1 MIKDIIQNVYSKH
14 PLVHNI
20 TNYVAATDCANIT
33 LTIGASPIMA
43 EEPKEVGEVTQ
54 ISDGL
59 VLNCGTISESRLNS
73 MLISGKTAKSREIPI
88 VLDPVGVGISKFRTS
103 AVHKIITEVKPDIIR
118 LNASELKSI
127 CLNIKNMSGV
137 DAVNIDSLDDTVELA
152 KKLSLKTNAIIG
164 VSGISDIVTDGKNTA
179 VISGGH
185 AMMKKITGSGC
196 MLSSVIGAFAAANPN
211 IDKKTLRLYAVTD
224 RTWLDGRT
232 LYDDV
237 EKALKGGV
245 TLLQLREKNM
255 STDDFINSAK
265 EIKSLC
271 EKYNVP
277 LIIND
282 NVDVAKAVN
291 ADGVHIGQNDMPTH
305 EARKILGKNKIIGV
319 TAKTVEQA
327 QKAEKDGADYLGS
340 GAIFGTTTK
349 GDAKKMDMQTL
360 KSITSSV
367 NIPVVAIGGIDGDN
381 VLQLKGTGIVGAAVV
396 SGIFAQDD
404 IETATKDLYN
414 KIGEII

>member
-43 EEPKEVGEVTQ
+43 DEPKEVGEVTQ

-164 VSGISDIVTDGKNTA
+164 VSGIS
-179 VISGGH
+179 GGH

-211 IDKKTLRLYAVTD
+211 NLFYAVSVAFGLYASC
-224 RTWLDGRT
+224 GRNAYKENIGIAT
-232 LYDDV
+232 Y
-237 EKALKGGV
+237 
-245 TLLQLREKNM
+245 KNNFFDEM
-255 STDDFINSAK
+255 TNPDLEGI
-265 EIKSLC
+265 EI
-271 EKYNVP
+271 EY
-277 LIIND
+277 
-282 NVDVAKAVN
+282 
-291 ADGVHIGQNDMPTH
+291 
-305 EARKILGKNKIIGV
+305 R
-319 TAKTVEQA
+319 
-327 QKAEKDGADYLGS
+327 
-340 GAIFGTTTK
+340 
-349 GDAKKMDMQTL
+349 
-360 KSITSSV
+360 
-367 NIPVVAIGGIDGDN
+367 
-381 VLQLKGTGIVGAAVV
+381 
-396 SGIFAQDD
+396 
-404 IETATKDLYN
+404 
-414 KIGEII
+414 

>member
-1 MIKDIIQNVYSKH
+1 MIKDIIQNVYSKR

-43 EEPKEVGEVTQ
+43 DEPKEVGEVTQ
-54 ISDGL
+54 IADG
-59 VLNCGTISESRLNS
+59 RLS
-73 MLISGKTAKSREIPI
+73 AMLISGKTAKSREIPI

-103 AVHKIITEVKPDIIR
+103 AVHKIITEVKPGIIR

-211 IDKKTLRLYAVTD
+211 NLFYAVSVAFGLYASC
-224 RTWLDGRT
+224 GRNAYKENIGIAT
-232 LYDDV
+232 Y
-237 EKALKGGV
+237 
-245 TLLQLREKNM
+245 KNNFFDEM
-255 STDDFINSAK
+255 TNPDLEGI
-265 EIKSLC
+265 EI
-271 EKYNVP
+271 EY
-277 LIIND
+277 
-282 NVDVAKAVN
+282 
-291 ADGVHIGQNDMPTH
+291 
-305 EARKILGKNKIIGV
+305 R
-319 TAKTVEQA
+319 
-327 QKAEKDGADYLGS
+327 
-340 GAIFGTTTK
+340 
-349 GDAKKMDMQTL
+349 
-360 KSITSSV
+360 
-367 NIPVVAIGGIDGDN
+367 
-381 VLQLKGTGIVGAAVV
+381 
-396 SGIFAQDD
+396 
-404 IETATKDLYN
+404 
-414 KIGEII
+414 

>member
-1 MIKDIIQNVYSKH
+1 MIKDIVQNVYSKH

-43 EEPKEVGEVTQ
+43 DEPKEVGEVTQ
-54 ISDGL
+54 IADGL
-59 VLNCGTISESRLNS
+59 VLNCGTISESRLNA

-88 VLDPVGVGISKFRTS
+88 VLDPVGVGISKFRTI

-152 KKLSLKTNAIIG
+152 KKLSIKTNAIIG

-211 IDKKTLRLYAVTD
+211 NLFYAVSVAFGLYASC
-224 RTWLDGRT
+224 GRNAYKENIGIAT
-232 LYDDV
+232 Y
-237 EKALKGGV
+237 
-245 TLLQLREKNM
+245 KNNFFDEM
-255 STDDFINSAK
+255 TNPDLEGI
-265 EIKSLC
+265 EI
-271 EKYNVP
+271 EY
-277 LIIND
+277 
-282 NVDVAKAVN
+282 
-291 ADGVHIGQNDMPTH
+291 
-305 EARKILGKNKIIGV
+305 R
-319 TAKTVEQA
+319 
-327 QKAEKDGADYLGS
+327 
-340 GAIFGTTTK
+340 
-349 GDAKKMDMQTL
+349 
-360 KSITSSV
+360 
-367 NIPVVAIGGIDGDN
+367 
-381 VLQLKGTGIVGAAVV
+381 
-396 SGIFAQDD
+396 
-404 IETATKDLYN
+404 
-414 KIGEII
+414 